1 VLSLLAQV
9 YTQHAGRRPPAVTAL
24 MIGLDE
30 DGTPQVPWF
39 RAAIFFLSF
48 LNVSPLRFCPPSTCA
63 LLHRQNLP
71 YAHLLTNPT
80 QLYKADPSGWYA
92 GYRAAAIGQKGEEA
106 NNIFEKKLRAKPA
119 LPANEP
125 IVTGLIA
132 LQSALGVDL
141 KANEVE
147 VGVCSKDAPRFR
159 NLSEA
164 EVRFAFFLLV

>member
-1 VLSLLAQV
+1 MVL
-9 YTQHAGRRPPAVTAL
+9 TIP
-24 MIGLDE
+24 M
-30 DGTPQVPWF
+30 
-39 RAAIFFLSF
+39 
-48 LNVSPLRFCPPSTCA
+48 
-63 LLHRQNLP
+63 
-71 YAHLLTNPT
+71 
-80 QLYKADPSGWYA
+80 QLFKADPSGWYA

-159 NLSEA
+159 TLSEA
-164 EVRFAFFLLV
+164 EVCFILHFFCFIRHASSHASSHTDRHSVDANGGQRLNKNVVVFTQPFSIECQRSKRRSNVQLYFVPRHASN

>member
-1 VLSLLAQV
+1 MA
-9 YTQHAGRRPPAVTAL
+9 R
-24 MIGLDE
+24 
-30 DGTPQVPWF
+30 
-39 RAAIFFLSF
+39 
-48 LNVSPLRFCPPSTCA
+48 LRFEDTACFFVIRIRSKHVELLQQIA
-63 LLHRQNLP
+63 LSPHILETAFACLKNPRFGHPLMF
-71 YAHLLTNPT
+71 LL
-80 QLYKADPSGWYA
+80 QLFKADPSGWYA

-147 VGVCSKDAPRFR
+147 VGVCSKDAPRFKT
-159 NLSEA
+159 LSEA
-164 EVRFAFFLLV
+164 EVLLYTILVSTRCSLTSPFTD

>member
-1 VLSLLAQV
+1 MRTALLRFDDVERGVLFLSLWRFNVL
-9 YTQHAGRRPPAVTAL
+9 TGR
-24 MIGLDE
+24 M
-30 DGTPQVPWF
+30 
-39 RAAIFFLSF
+39 
-48 LNVSPLRFCPPSTCA
+48 
-63 LLHRQNLP
+63 
-71 YAHLLTNPT
+71 
-80 QLYKADPSGWYA
+80 QLFKADPSGWYA

-159 NLSEA
+159 TLSET
-164 EVRFAFFLLV
+164 EVSCVLRLSFW

>member
-1 VLSLLAQV
+1 MISIDFLLFC
-9 YTQHAGRRPPAVTAL
+9 
-24 MIGLDE
+24 ILD
-30 DGTPQVPWF
+30 V
-39 RAAIFFLSF
+39 AAP
-48 LNVSPLRFCPPSTCA
+48 VCCCPPTSCV
-63 LLHRQNLP
+63 LLHCQNPP
-71 YAHLLTNPT
+71 YAHLLTNTT
-80 QLYKADPSGWYA
+80 QLFKADPSGWYA

-164 EVRFAFFLLV
+164 EVRFAFFYFHNFNLDVLHHAHACRSTRC

>member
-1 VLSLLAQV
+1 MLLL
-9 YTQHAGRRPPAVTAL
+9 YCLRLTILT
-24 MIGLDE
+24 
-30 DGTPQVPWF
+30 VP
-39 RAAIFFLSF
+39 
-48 LNVSPLRFCPPSTCA
+48 V
-63 LLHRQNLP
+63 
-71 YAHLLTNPT
+71 
-80 QLYKADPSGWYA
+80 QLFKADPSGWYA

-159 NLSEA
+159 TLSES
-164 EVRFAFFLLV
+164 EVCFAMRLSLCSDTLPYFLSRRSTRC

>member
-1 VLSLLAQV
+1 MFSL
-9 YTQHAGRRPPAVTAL
+9 
-24 MIGLDE
+24 
-30 DGTPQVPWF
+30 
-39 RAAIFFLSF
+39 
-48 LNVSPLRFCPPSTCA
+48 
-63 LLHRQNLP
+63 
-71 YAHLLTNPT
+71 
-80 QLYKADPSGWYA
+80 QLFKADPSGWYA

-147 VGVCSKDAPRFR
+147 VGVCSKDAPRFKT
-159 NLSEA
+159 LSEA
-164 EVRFAFFLLV
+164 EVRLYTMLVSTRCSLTSPFTD